1 MGIAGTTILSS
12 TVVGEQK
19 RGELEPS
26 IDPGERKLE
35 SAPMGKEVLKAD
47 LGLGSS
53 TWPTQHLLSSSSS

>member
-1 MGIAGTTILSS
+1 MGIAGTSILSS

-53 TWPTQHLLSSSSS
+53 TWPTQLMIIFSS